1 MAVTM
6 ASVST
11 GVMNSLLG
19 KLATLMGDEYRKI
32 KGVRNKVA
40 SLLDEFSS
48 MSALL
53 VKLAGMDELDV
64 QAREWRDQ
72 VREMSYDIEDCVD
85 DFMRDLGQKGA
96 TTGFLKKTAE
106 RLKKLRVRHQM
117 ANMIR
122 RIETRVSEVHD
133 RRTRYKIDEY
143 APSSGIVAVDP
154 RVIAIYAEA
163 AGLVGIDAPRDELM
177 KMLMVEGKE
186 LRVASIVGFPGLGK
200 TTLANEVY
208 RKLQGQFDCH
218 AFVSVSQ
225 KPDMPNLL
233 SNLLLKLAGQHSS
246 QMGKLDD
253 TITGI
258 REYLSN
264 KRYLIIIDDLWDS
277 LAWKVIRCAF
287 PENSRS
293 SRVLTTTRIYS
304 VAATCCSN
312 SKEYVYKMKSL
323 DDQDSRRLFFSRVF
337 GFGEP
342 CPVIYAE
349 LSTDILKRCGG
360 LPLAITG
367 ISSLLAG
374 QLKPMWEYV
383 RNSLGSMFEGNPTLE
398 EMKQILD
405 LSYRNLPHHLKTC
418 LLYLGMYPE
427 DYEIMKNDLSRQW
440 IAEGFVSSINGL
452 DAEDVAGSYF
462 NELIN
467 RSMIQPVEKDCND
480 EVLSCRVHD
489 VMLDLIRS
497 KSTEENFITVMDH
510 QQIVTGMNKQIRRI
524 SLCNGGE
531 ERGVMPAI
539 TSESLSRARS
549 VAVFRTVF
557 WPSLLGFKYVRVLH
571 LEYPKSG
578 RLDLTGMCGLFLLRY
593 VKIACDYNTSLQLPS
608 QIGELRQLETFDLQW
623 SPLVSIPPDIVGL
636 PRLSHLVVPKC
647 TLLPD
652 GIGSL
657 KSLRTLHGYDVSEN
671 SINNIECLGELNN
684 MRDLDLYWSR
694 TETLGEAENRMDAL
708 RSSLE
713 RLSHSSNLKNLVL
726 QNLSSTL
733 LVGWSTLSSPPRH
746 LQKLDLFG
754 CVFSRVPKWM
764 CQLSDL
770 HWLVLRVEKV
780 VSSKDDGDVDI
791 LARLPSLIHLELQI
805 EKCPEERV
813 IITGSGTAFQTLKHL
828 KFSCPKLLLAF
839 EAGAVPRLQ
848 RLELRFSIKGWQ
860 QGSSACLPAGIEH
873 LPPGFREVSPM
884 QFDHF
889 RERLNRRDAA
899 AAKSAL
905 RNAFA
910 CVGITMVRISGG
922 DAVLKATTA
931 CSTNNTVPDELAI
944 LGATTEISDYSS

>member
-53 VKLAGMDELDV
+53 VKLSGMDELDV

-85 DFMRDLGQKGA
+85 DFMRDLGRKGA

-122 RIETRVSEVHD
+122 RIEIRVCEVHD

-163 AGLVGIDAPRDELM
+163 AGLVGIDAPRDELV

-225 KPDMPNLL
+225 KPDMLKLL

-253 TITGI
+253 MITGI

-264 KRYLIIIDDLWDS
+264 KRYFIIIDDLWDS

-287 PENSRS
+287 PENSHG

-304 VAATCCSN
+304 VATTCCSN

-337 GFGEP
+337 DFGEP

-349 LSTDILKRCGG
+349 FLTDILKRCGG
-360 LPLAITG
+360 LPLAIIS

-374 QLKPMWEYV
+374 QSKPMWEYV
-383 RNSLGSMFEGNPTLE
+383 RNSLGSMFEGNPTLD

-405 LSYRNLPHHLKTC
+405 LSYRNLPHYLKTC

-489 VMLDLIRS
+489 IMLDLIRS
-497 KSTEENFITVMDH
+497 KSIEENFITVMDH

-524 SLCNGGE
+524 SLRSGGE
-531 ERGVMPAI
+531 EHGVMPAI
-539 TSESLSRARS
+539 TSESLSQARS

-557 WPSLLGFKYVRVLH
+557 WPSLLGFKYVRVLY

-578 RLDLTGMCGLFLLRY
+578 RLDLTGICGLFLLRY

-608 QIGELRQLETFDLQW
+608 QIGELSQLETIDLRW
-623 SPLVSIPPDIVGL
+623 SPLVSIPPDIVSL
-636 PRLSHLVVPKC
+636 PRLSHFVVPKG

-657 KSLRTLHGYDVSEN
+657 KSLCTLHGFDVSEN
-671 SINNIECLGELNN
+671 SIDNIECLGELNN
-684 MRDLDLYWSR
+684 MKDLDFYWSR
-694 TETLGEAENRMDAL
+694 TETLEEAENRMDAL

-713 RLSHSSNLKNLVL
+713 RLSHSSNLKSLVL
-726 QNLSSTL
+726 QNLSSTP
-733 LVGWSTLSSPPRH
+733 LVGWSTLCPPPRR

-754 CVFSRVPKWM
+754 FVFSRIPKWI

-770 HWLVLRVEKV
+770 HRLVLRVEKV
-780 VSSKDDGDVDI
+780 VSSKDGDVDI

-805 EKCPEERV
+805 EQCPEERV
-813 IITGSGTAFQTLKHL
+813 IISGSGTVFQTLKHL

-873 LPPGFREVSPM
+873 LPPAFTEVSPM
-884 QFDHF
+884 QFAHF
-889 RERLNRRDAA
+889 RERLNKRDVAA
-899 AAKSAL
+899 MKYAL
-905 RNAFA
+905 RNTFA
-910 CVGITMVRISGG
+910 CIGITMVRISGG
-922 DAVLKATTA
+922 DAVPKATTA
-931 CSTNNTVPDELAI
+931 CSTDNILPDEPAT
-944 LGATTEISDYSS
+944 LGATTEI

>member
-1 MAVTM
+1 M
-6 ASVST
+6 
-11 GVMNSLLG
+11 
-19 KLATLMGDEYRKI
+19 
-32 KGVRNKVA
+32 
-40 SLLDEFSS
+40 
-48 MSALL
+48 
-53 VKLAGMDELDV
+53 
-64 QAREWRDQ
+64 
-72 VREMSYDIEDCVD
+72 
-85 DFMRDLGQKGA
+85 
-96 TTGFLKKTAE
+96 
-106 RLKKLRVRHQM
+106 
-117 ANMIR
+117 
-122 RIETRVSEVHD
+122 
-133 RRTRYKIDEY
+133 
-143 APSSGIVAVDP
+143 
-154 RVIAIYAEA
+154 
-163 AGLVGIDAPRDELM
+163 
-177 KMLMVEGKE
+177 
-186 LRVASIVGFPGLGK
+186 
-200 TTLANEVY
+200 
-208 RKLQGQFDCH
+208 
-218 AFVSVSQ
+218 
-225 KPDMPNLL
+225 
-233 SNLLLKLAGQHSS
+233 
-246 QMGKLDD
+246 
-253 TITGI
+253 
-258 REYLSN
+258 
-264 KRYLIIIDDLWDS
+264 RYLIIIDDLWDS

-287 PENSRS
+287 PENSRG

-323 DDQDSRRLFFSRVF
+323 DDQESRRLFFSRVF

-349 LSTDILKRCGG
+349 FSTDILKRCGG
-360 LPLAITG
+360 LPLAIIC

-374 QLKPMWEYV
+374 QSKPMWEYV

-440 IAEGFVSSINGL
+440 MAEGFVSSINGL

-467 RSMIQPVEKDCND
+467 RSMIQPVEDCND

-531 ERGVMPAI
+531 ERDVMPAI
-539 TSESLSRARS
+539 TSESLSKARS

-578 RLDLTGMCGLFLLRY
+578 RLDLTGICGLFLLRY

-636 PRLSHLVVPKC
+636 PRLSHLAVPKC

-657 KSLRTLHGYDVSEN
+657 KSLRTLHGFDVSEN
-671 SINNIECLGELNN
+671 SIDNVKCLGELNN

-694 TETLGEAENRMDAL
+694 TETLEEAENRMDAL

-713 RLSHSSNLKNLVL
+713 RLSHSSNLKSLVL
-726 QNLSSTL
+726 QNLSSTP
-733 LVGWSTLSSPPRH
+733 LVGWSTLSPPPRR

-754 CVFSRVPKWM
+754 CVFPRIPKWIS
-764 CQLSDL
+764 QLSDL
-770 HWLVLRVEKV
+770 YRLVLRVEKV

-791 LARLPSLIHLELQI
+791 LARLASLIHLELQI
-805 EKCPEERV
+805 EKCPEEMV

-860 QGSSACLPAGIEH
+860 QGSSACLPAGIKH
-873 LPPGFREVSPM
+873 LPPGFTEVSPM

-889 RERLNRRDAA
+889 RERLNGRDAA

-922 DAVLKATTA
+922 DAVPKATTT
-931 CSTNNTVPDELAI
+931 CSTNNIIPDELAT
-944 LGATTEISDYSS
+944 LGATTKISDYSS

>member
-360 LPLAITG
+360 LPLAIIS

-497 KSTEENFITVMDH
+497 KSIEENFISVMDH

-623 SPLVSIPPDIVGL
+623 SPLVSIPPDIIGL

-657 KSLRTLHGYDVSEN
+657 KSLRTLHGFDVSEN

-754 CVFSRVPKWM
+754 CVFSRVPKWI

>member
-1 MAVTM
+1 
-6 ASVST
+6 
-11 GVMNSLLG
+11 
-19 KLATLMGDEYRKI
+19 
-32 KGVRNKVA
+32 
-40 SLLDEFSS
+40 
-48 MSALL
+48 
-53 VKLAGMDELDV
+53 MDELDV

-85 DFMRDLGQKGA
+85 DFMHDLGQKGA
-96 TTGFLKKTAE
+96 TTGFLKKTVE
-106 RLKKLRVRHQM
+106 RLKKLRVRHQI
-117 ANMIR
+117 ANMIH
-122 RIETRVSEVHD
+122 RIEARVSEVHD

-143 APSSGIVAVDP
+143 TPSPGIVAVDP
-154 RVIAIYAEA
+154 RLIAIYAEA
-163 AGLVGIDAPRDELM
+163 AGLVGIDAPRDELV
-177 KMLMVEGKE
+177 KMLMFEGKE
-186 LRVASIVGFPGLGK
+186 LRVASIVGFAGLGK

-258 REYLSN
+258 REYLSD

-277 LAWKVIRCAF
+277 LAWKVIRCTF
-287 PENSRS
+287 PENSRG

-312 SKEYVYKMKSL
+312 RKEYVYKMKSL
-323 DDQDSRRLFFSRVF
+323 DEQDSRRLFFSRVF

-342 CPVIYAE
+342 CPVVYEEFSI
-349 LSTDILKRCGG
+349 DILKRCGG
-360 LPLAITG
+360 LPLAIIS

-383 RNSLGSMFEGNPTLE
+383 RNSLGSMFGGNPTLE

-405 LSYRNLPHHLKTC
+405 LSYRNLPYHLKTC

-440 IAEGFVSSINGL
+440 MAEGFVSSINGL
-452 DAEDVAGSYF
+452 NAEDVAGSYF

-480 EVLSCRVHD
+480 EVLSCSVHD
-489 VMLDLIRS
+489 IMLDLIRS
-497 KSTEENFITVMDH
+497 KSTEENFITAMDH
-510 QQIVTGMNKQIRRI
+510 QQTVTEMNNKIRRI
-524 SLCNGGE
+524 SLRNGGE
-531 ERGVMPAI
+531 EHGVMPAI
-539 TSESLSRARS
+539 TSESLSQARS
-549 VAVFRTVF
+549 VAVFRNAF
-557 WPSLLGFKYVRVLH
+557 WPNLLGFKYVRVLY

-578 RLDLTGMCGLFLLRY
+578 RLDLTGICGLFLLRD

-608 QIGELRQLETFDLQW
+608 QIGELRQLETIDLRW
-623 SPLVSIPPDIVGL
+623 SPLVSIPSDIVSL
-636 PRLSHLVVPKC
+636 PRLSHFVVPKG

-657 KSLRTLHGYDVSEN
+657 KSLHTLHGFDVSEN

-694 TETLGEAENRMDAL
+694 TKTLEEAENRMDAL

-713 RLSHSSNLKNLVL
+713 RLSHSSNLKSLIM
-726 QNLSSTL
+726 QNLSSTP
-733 LVGWSTLSSPPRH
+733 LVGWSTLSPPPRH
-746 LQKLDLFG
+746 LRKLDLFG
-754 CVFSRVPKWM
+754 CVFSRIPKWI

-770 HWLVLRVEKV
+770 H
-780 VSSKDDGDVDI
+780 
-791 LARLPSLIHLELQI
+791 
-805 EKCPEERV
+805 
-813 IITGSGTAFQTLKHL
+813 SGTAFQTLKHL

-860 QGSSACLPAGIEH
+860 QGSSACVPTGIKH
-873 LPPGFREVSPM
+873 LPPGFTEVSPM

-889 RERLNRRDAA
+889 RERLNRCDAA
-899 AAKSAL
+899 AVKSAL
-905 RNAFA
+905 RNTFA
-910 CVGITMVRISGG
+910 CIGITMVRISGG
-922 DAVLKATTA
+922 DAVPKATA
-931 CSTNNTVPDELAI
+931 AF
-944 LGATTEISDYSS
+944 SSVC